1 MASDS
6 PENKARSADIAAY
19 ILIAL
24 ATFLVF
30 SGSLR
35 NGFLTWDDD
44 VNFLT
49 NPHYRGLG
57 WANLRWMFTTSTVGH
72 YQPLVWLTC
81 AVD

>member
-49 NPHYRGLG
+49 SAGAVIHLAAITNAAGSFDNQ
-57 WANLRWMFTTSTVGH
+57 AQVE
-72 YQPLVWLTC
+72 LVNYKGT
-81 AVD
+81 